1 MEFLDRLLNGDYND
15 VIGGIIG
22 GISGWNGGQDQ
33 TTKPYMVQG
42 QEAAL
47 KEGIQGARDQY
58 AGGPLPYYPDQTVAD
73 LNPNLRQGWND
84 QLGSTDRLQQLADQG
99 GSSALTLAKGGD
111 KVGGFTLQDQI
122 GFGIPE
128 QYQNAIMDP
137 IMRNLNERII
147 PGIHTAAQSQGA
159 FGGSRMQ
166 QQKSDAATQATKEA
180 TDAMIMGNLN
190 ARGQSIGQRA
200 GDISAQLS
208 GRGQDIS
215 QNAQQASNM
224 YNGINSLNTAMG
236 QQLMPGQT
244 MANVG
249 LAQMQDDQTRLD
261 SDINR
266 FNWNRDEYTNNVD
279 RLLNRMSGNVA
290 PTGGS
295 TVQGTGG
302 GVWDA
307 LTGFMSGSNIYNNA
321 MKTPN
326 PADALQPVSVTATK
340 LNTNY

>member
-1 MEFLDRLLNGDYND
+1 MAFLDDLLSGNYND

-22 GISGWNGGQDQ
+22 GISGYQGGQDQ
-33 TTKPYMVQG
+33 TTKPYMAPG
-42 QEAAL
+42 QLEGI

-58 AGGPLPYYPDQTVAD
+58 AGGPLPYYPDQTVAG
-73 LNPNLRQGWND
+73 LNPNLSSGWND
-84 QLGSTDRLQQLADQG
+84 QLASTDRLQQMADQG

-137 IMRNLNERII
+137 VMRNLNERII

-166 QQKSDAATQATKEA
+166 QQKADAATQATKEA
-180 TDAMIMGNLN
+180 TDSMIMGNLQ

-249 LAQMQDDQTRLD
+249 LAQMTDDQTRLD

-279 RLLNRMSGNVA
+279 RLLNRMSGNLV
-290 PTGGS
+290 PEGGK

-302 GVWDA
+302 GALDA
-307 LTGFMSGSNIYNNA
+307 LTGFMSGSNIFNNA
-321 MKTPN
+321 FKTAN
-326 PADALQPVSVTATK
+326 PSDQLQPVTVSATK
-340 LNTNY
+340 KY